1 MNKGSKIGLFAT
13 LTALGAGLVWAVG
26 SSTKK
31 EEVRTNEKEENQDK
45 GVKKLYGDE
54 IEDSFVSIS
63 NERIKTALTP
73 LNERKKVQ
81 YKTDLKKY
89 GTSQGVI
96 DVANEELVKKK
107 KKKRLGSMGEIGN
120 RLTQLA
126 NPKVIQKRHKKQPTK
141 YSAFYKWLLK
151 EFNKTQITITNT
163 STEERVVTLW
173 GMNKGGSVS
182 PPNPSDVEDHEII
195 TTVEVPSAIGVG
207 IHPQGIAVNPANG
220 LAYVANQLSNN
231 VTVIDPLG
239 QVVTVVELQP
249 SLIPGF
255 NSPVAI
261 AVNSNNLS
269 ANYGK
274 VYVVGSVSNT
284 VSVIDLSHTV
294 TNTIVVGIRPLDIAF
309 NPINDQLYVA
319 NLFTNDVT
327 VINAN
332 TENVSTTLAVG
343 ADPLGIGINLNNGDI
358 YVANSS
364 DDSVSV
370 FDSSDNLVT
379 TIVGVGTTPASI
391 TYHPVNNE
399 MYVVSTGSNNVFP
412 VNATIHTLL
421 APIAT
426 GNSPYKSVFNAN
438 NNYLYVGNRDDETF
452 TVIDTDKSIRATIS
466 KGNVNIGFAI
476 SQTDNQLFVSNTTAN
491 QVNLIGYSSQ
501 STSIIISDD
510 YAHKS
515 KNFMHNPGV
524 VKHTKWVLSGDE
536 RFAVLHFV
544 EETPTGT
551 KISTPISH
559 ENYKSPQNYL
569 NVSEL
574 TDLEGT
580 VIDGKTSWVFKI
592 AGLQTITLMVYFRQ
606 FEFWRTMSADGYKQD
621 ENPPQSIEN
630 RITQKQLI

>member
-1 MNKGSKIGLFAT
+1 MNNGSKIGLFAT

-26 SSTKK
+26 SSSKK
-31 EEVRTNEKEENQDK
+31 EEVRTNGKNENQDK
-45 GVKKLYGDE
+45 GIKKLYGE
-54 IEDSFVSIS
+54 EMEDSFVSIN

-89 GTSQGVI
+89 GTPQGVI

-107 KKKRLGSMGEIGN
+107 KKKRLGSMGEVGD
-120 RLTQLA
+120 RLTQIA
-126 NPKVIQKRHKKQPTK
+126 NPKVIQKRHKKQPTS
-141 YSAFYKWLLK
+141 YSAFYQWLLK
-151 EFNKTQITITNT
+151 EFSKTQITITNT
-163 STEERVVTLW
+163 SAEERIVTLW

-195 TTVEVPSAIGVG
+195 TTVEVPSVIGVG

-231 VTVIDPLG
+231 VTVIDPSG

-255 NSPVAI
+255 NSPVAV
-261 AVNSNNLS
+261 AVNSNSLS

-274 VYVVGSVSNT
+274 VYVVGSVSYT
-284 VSVIDLSHTV
+284 VGVIDLSHAV
-294 TNTIVVGIRPLDIAF
+294 TNSIGVGVRPLDIAF
-309 NPINDQLYVA
+309 NPVNNQLYVA

-327 VINAN
+327 VIDTN
-332 TENVSTTLAVG
+332 TENVTTTLAVG
-343 ADPLGIGINLNNGDI
+343 ADPLGIGVNPTNGDVYI
-358 YVANSS
+358 ANSS

-370 FDSSDNLVT
+370 FNSSDSLVT
-379 TIVGVGTTPASI
+379 TIAGVGTTPVSI
-391 TYHPVNNE
+391 TYHPVNDE
-399 MYVVSTGSNNVFP
+399 MYVVATGSNNIFP
-412 VNATIHTLL
+412 INATNHTLL

-426 GNSPYKSVFNAN
+426 GNSPYKSVFNTN

-452 TVIDTDKSIRATIS
+452 TVIDTNKTIRATIS
-466 KGNVNIGFAI
+466 KGNVDIGFAI
-476 SQTDNQLFVSNTTAN
+476 SQSDNQLFVSNTTAN
-491 QVNLIGYSSQ
+491 QVNLIGYASQ
-501 STSIIISDD
+501 SSSISISED

-515 KNFMHNPGV
+515 QNFMHNPGV
-524 VKHTKWVLSGDE
+524 VKHTKWVLSGE
-536 RFAVLHFV
+536 ARFKVLHFV

-592 AGLQTITLMVYFRQ
+592 AGLQTISLLVYFRQ
-606 FEFWRTMSADGYKQD
+606 FEFWRTMYAEGYKQD
-621 ENPPQSIEN
+621 ETPPRTIEN
-630 RITQKQLI
+630 RTIQKQLI